1 MSWRSIQTK
10 TIYLGGLIGPLASQT
25 LVAMVPE
32 IAVTF
37 QKSIQDAS
45 FVVTLY
51 MVPFATTMLF
61 SSAVVRYVAP
71 DTVIRSAYAV
81 TLTGSLICFVAS
93 SWAIFLTGV
102 VVMSLSNAFTL
113 PILQIVLRQTVSSA
127 ELGSALGRYFA
138 MQSLGNCA
146 GPLVAGTASVIDW
159 KLMHLAVVI
168 LSLWMV
174 LVGVPA
180 SPTIPRREREESLD
194 WFAMLIHLFTILVLG
209 MCIIGMSTVLTVH
222 LDSAFGLGASKRGLI
237 IMAGGLAAFFFA
249 PRIGASIDRF
259 GPLKIM
265 ACCSILG
272 AIAIAGMASIPRASA
287 LAVLWG
293 IAMSSAQG
301 LQTTVTYSV
310 LRTSGGAAFNSV
322 VLAFRFFGLALTP
335 IVLLPIYFRST
346 EMGFALPAALILIA
360 LASQLG
366 RAKITS
372 R

>member
-1 MSWRSIQTK
+1 MSWNSIQTN

-25 LVAMVPE
+25 LVAVVPE
-32 IAVTF
+32 IATTF
-37 QKSIQDAS
+37 EKSIQEAS

-51 MVPFATTMLF
+51 MVPFASIMLF
-61 SSAVVRYVAP
+61 SSAVVRFVKP
-71 DTVIRSAYAV
+71 GTVIRSAYAV
-81 TLTGSLICFVAS
+81 TMTGSLLCFFAS
-93 SWAIFLTGV
+93 SWGVFLTGV

-113 PILQIVLRQTVSSA
+113 PILQIVLRQTVLSA
-127 ELGSALGRYFA
+127 DLGRALGRYFA

-146 GPLVAGTASVIDW
+146 GPLVAGVASLVDW
-159 KLMHLAVVI
+159 KLMHLAVVV

-174 LVGVPA
+174 LVGVPD
-180 SPTIPRREREESLD
+180 SSTISSTERDEPLD
-194 WFAMLIHLFTILVLG
+194 WFAMLIHVFTILTLG

-222 LDSAFGLGASKRGLI
+222 LDSVFGLDASKRGVI

-265 ACCSILG
+265 TCCSILG
-272 AIAIAGMASIPRASA
+272 AVAIAGMAFIPWAVV

-310 LRTSGGAAFNSV
+310 LRTPGGAAFNSA

-335 IVLLPIYFRST
+335 IVLLPTYFHST
-346 EMGFALPAALILIA
+346 ELGFALPATLILIA
-360 LASQLG
+360 LAAQWG
-366 RAKITS
+366 RAK
-372 R
+372 RAAR